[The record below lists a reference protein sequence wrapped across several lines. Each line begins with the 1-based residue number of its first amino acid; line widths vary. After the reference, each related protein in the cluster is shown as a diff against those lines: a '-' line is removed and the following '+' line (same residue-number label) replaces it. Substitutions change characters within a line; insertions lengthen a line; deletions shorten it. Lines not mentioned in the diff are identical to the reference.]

1 MRPRLTRPDLTAV
14 PYAVW
19 ANRGAGAMRV
29 WIPLE

>member
-1 MRPRLTRPDLTAV
+1 MRAGDLTAV